1 VPKVEDQK
9 FKRVMIE
16 EDSEEEEEE
25 TEAPA
30 PTVAETK
37 KPLIQ
42 EIEKPKEDFISKK
55 DSNYS
60 QFDLTTKPTE
70 EEKI

>member
-1 VPKVEDQK
+1 
-9 FKRVMIE
+9 MIE
-16 EDSEEEEEE
+16 EDSDEEEE

-30 PTVAETK
+30 PVVETK

-42 EIEKPKEDFISKK
+42 EVEKPKDDFISQK

-60 QFDLTTKPTE
+60 QFDLSKLDSNKKLSD
-70 EEKI
+70 EEKIKA